1 MNLIRHTDSGFS
13 AKLNKLVAASSLFD
27 PGIEQRALEITRA
40 VQRRGD
46 MALLHYTE
54 KFDGAKLTPGKLRV
68 GQAELDGAWRATN
81 ARTRKAIRLA
91 KANVAFFAKQSLRK
105 NWQARNAQG
114 GVVGE
119 KFDPF
124 ARVGVYIPGGTAPLA
139 STTLMTVTLAKVAG
153 CREIVACTP
162 CGKDGQVNTALL
174 AALGQAGATEVYRV
188 GGAQAIAAMA
198 CGTKTIRAVQKIFGP
213 GNAYVVAAKRLL
225 FGRVAIDLL
234 PGPSEIFILADSSA
248 NPKFA
253 AADLLAQAEHGSGHE
268 RVWLASNSKKLIA
281 DVQRE
286 IDRQLPGLSRRE
298 FIRKALRKNGW
309 LIHVKSINDG
319 VALANRIAPEHCEL
333 MLRKPAQAVKAITTA
348 GAIFVGPWAPT
359 VLGDYMAGPSH
370 TLPTGG
376 AGASFAGLTVDQ
388 FQRRTSVVK
397 YSRSALAKSIETVR
411 TFAEMEG
418 LDAHGRSAEI
428 RLED

>member
-1 MNLIRHTDSGFS
+1 MNLIRHTDSDFS
-13 AKLNKLVAASSLFD
+13 AKLNKLIAASSLFD
-27 PGIEQRALEITRA
+27 PVVEQRALEIIRA

-46 MALLHYTE
+46 KALLHYTE

-68 GQAELDGAWRATN
+68 GQAELAGAWRATD

-91 KANVAFFAKQSLRK
+91 KANVTLFAKRSLRK

-198 CGTKTIRAVQKIFGP
+198 CGTKTIRPVQKIFGP

-234 PGPSEIFILADSSA
+234 PGPSEMFILADSSA

-253 AADLLAQAEHGSGHE
+253 AADLLAQAEHGSGDE
-268 RVWLASNSKKLIA
+268 RVWLASHSKKLIA

-286 IDRQLPGLSRRE
+286 LKRQLPALSRRE

-319 VALANRIAPEHCEL
+319 IALANRIAPEHCEL
-333 MLRKPAQAVKAITTA
+333 MLRKPGQAVKALTTV

-397 YSRSALAKSIETVR
+397 YSRPALAKSIETIR